1 MSTESIPIPL
11 APATEPAAA
20 VGRFGVRGSLLALI
34 LIANGATWAEFF
46 PPIITL
52 FPLRVR
58 AIVPDDY
65 TTALSITL
73 TISAIV
79 GLLIAPVAGAISDRS
94 RSRFGRRRTWLVV
107 FSLIGAVGNLGMG
120 HADTMVG
127 FTVGA
132 CIGQIGFGA
141 TMAILFALVPEHV
154 HPSGRG
160 RVGGLLGIG
169 MAVSTVVGIG
179 ISAALATRPATA
191 WTVLSVLG
199 LAGVLLLCAKLP
211 DAVFTGQDRPS
222 FSLATLGRAYWISP
236 RRYPDFG
243 WAWLSRFSL
252 YLAFASVTTYQVFYL
267 TDQVGAGS
275 PTDAAR
281 AASLGTLVQVVFTV
295 LGAGGGGW
303 LSDRVGRRKPFVM
316 GAAAIGTVALICYT
330 LATSLPLYLVGTALT
345 GLAIGC
351 YASVDVALV
360 TALLPNGSSDAGKH
374 LAVINIANMLPNTV
388 APAVAPLLLSIT
400 AFTVVQTASG
410 RNYAMLFL
418 GSAVF
423 AVISALTLLKV
434 KAVR

>member
-1 MSTESIPIPL
+1 MSTESVPVPVVADPGP
-11 APATEPAAA
+11 APT

-34 LIANGATWAEFF
+34 LVANGATWAEFF

-73 TISAIV
+73 TISAVV

-94 RSRFGRRRTWLVV
+94 RARFGRRRTWLVV
-107 FSLIGAVGNLGMG
+107 FSVIGAVGNLVLGSAG
-120 HADTMVG
+120 DLVW

-132 CIGQIGFGA
+132 CVGQIGFGA

-154 HPSGRG
+154 HPAGRG

-191 WTVLSVLG
+191 WAVLSALG
-199 LAGVLLLCAKLP
+199 LVGVLLLCAKLP
-211 DAVFTGQDRPS
+211 DAPFTGERPA
-222 FSLATLGRAYWISP
+222 FTLAGLARTYWISP

-243 WAWLSRFSL
+243 WAWLSRFAL

-275 PTDAAR
+275 PEDAAR
-281 AASLGTLVQVVFTV
+281 AASVGTLVQVVFTV

-316 GAAAIGTVALICYT
+316 GAAAIGTVALVCYT
-330 LATSLPLYLVGTALT
+330 FATALPLYLVGAALT

-360 TALLPNGSSDAGKH
+360 TALLPNGANDAGKH

-400 AFTVVQTASG
+400 AFTVVQTGSG

-418 GSAVF
+418 GSALF
-423 AVISALTLLKV
+423 AVISAATLLKV